1 MNKKQ
6 LIVTSVLVSLMIILV
21 ITQPLFKE
29 KFEQVSINAN
39 GANKSIGY
47 NIEDG
52 YVISLPE
59 EWNIEQ
65 EENAG
70 EYISYAAKLK
80 DNNEKTTGTLYIINT
95 DDDVKSFAER
105 DLKNQSLEY
114 SNLEMTPFKSK
125 TYYGIQAKYDT
136 SIKDGYKF
144 KNTCYYLDLGNK
156 KIAKVLFNCKL
167 DRYNENEK
175 MVFDSIISSIEANK

>member
-21 ITQPLFKE
+21 ITQSLFKE

-59 EWNIEQ
+59 KWNIEQ
-65 EENAG
+65 EENEG
-70 EYISYAAKLK
+70 EYISYTANFN
-80 DNNEKTTGTLYIINT
+80 DNNKTAGTLYVINT
-95 DDDVKSFAER
+95 DTDVKSFAER
-105 DLKNQSLEY
+105 DLKNQTLEY
-114 SNLEMTPFKSK
+114 SNLEMIPFKSK
-125 TYYGIQAKYDT
+125 SYYGIQAKYDT

-156 KIAKVLFNCKL
+156 KIAKILFNCKS
-167 DRYNENEK
+167 DGYNENEK